1 MITKKKLANTFAIFS
16 IVIAVIHFFLETL
29 YTIEFGQHWTG
40 IIPDYIAVCL
50 MFLGGIS
57 VLKNI
62 KMVGILSS
70 AWGFTFC
77 LHYRA
82 WAWRY
87 YETSSG
93 TSSTIIEHTMNVLF
107 CTMFISVI
115 SFVISLV
122 LCYKINY

>member
-1 MITKKKLANTFAIFS
+1 MRTKNQLTNTFAIFT
-16 IVIAVIHFFLETL
+16 IVTAVIYFVLETL
-29 YTIEFGQHWTG
+29 YTIEFGQNWAG
-40 IIPDYIAVCL
+40 ILPDYIAVCL

-62 KMVGILSS
+62 KMVGILCG

-77 LHYRA
+77 LNYRA

-87 YETSSG
+87 YESSLG
-93 TSSTIIEHTMNVLF
+93 TSSSLVEDTMNVLLY
-107 CTMFISVI
+107 TMFISVI
-115 SFVISLV
+115 AFLISLV

>member
-1 MITKKKLANTFAIFS
+1 MRTKNQLTNTFAIFT
-16 IVIAVIHFFLETL
+16 IVTAVIHFVLETL
-29 YTIEFGQHWTG
+29 YTIEFGQNWAG
-40 IIPDYIAVCL
+40 ILPDYIAVCL

-62 KMVGILSS
+62 KMVGILCG

-77 LHYRA
+77 LNYRA

-87 YETSSG
+87 YESSLG
-93 TSSTIIEHTMNVLF
+93 TSSSLVEDTMNVLLY
-107 CTMFISVI
+107 TMFISVI
-115 SFVISLV
+115 AFLISLV

>member
-1 MITKKKLANTFAIFS
+1 MITKNQLTNTFAIFT
-16 IVIAVIHFFLETL
+16 IVTAVIHFVLETL

-93 TSSTIIEHTMNVLF
+93 TSSTSTWIGTDCCIILATVA
-107 CTMFISVI
+107 T
-115 SFVISLV
+115 
-122 LCYKINY
+122 

>member
-1 MITKKKLANTFAIFS
+1 MRTKNQLTNTFAIFT
-16 IVIAVIHFFLETL
+16 IVTAVIHFVLETL
-29 YTIEFGQHWTG
+29 YTIEFGQNWAG
-40 IIPDYIAVCL
+40 ILPDYIAVCL

-62 KMVGILSS
+62 KMVGILCG

-77 LHYRA
+77 LNYRA

-87 YETSSG
+87 YESSLETSS
-93 TSSTIIEHTMNVLF
+93 SLVEDTMNVLLY
-107 CTMFISVI
+107 TMFISVI
-115 SFVISLV
+115 AFLISLV

>member
-1 MITKKKLANTFAIFS
+1 MITKKKLANTFAIFT
-16 IVIAVIHFFLETL
+16 IVTAVIHFVLETL

-40 IIPDYIAVCL
+40 IIPDHIAVCL

-62 KMVGILSS
+62 KMVGILCG

-87 YETSSG
+87 YETSLG

>member
-1 MITKKKLANTFAIFS
+1 MRTKNQLTNTFAIFS
-16 IVIAVIHFFLETL
+16 IVTAVIHFVLETL
-29 YTIEFGQHWTG
+29 YTIEFGQNWAG
-40 IIPDYIAVCL
+40 ILPDYIAVCL

-62 KMVGILSS
+62 KMVGILCG

-77 LHYRA
+77 LNYRA

-87 YETSSG
+87 YESSLG
-93 TSSTIIEHTMNVLF
+93 TSSSLVEDTMNVLLY
-107 CTMFISVI
+107 TMFISVI
-115 SFVISLV
+115 AFVISLM

>member
-87 YETSSG
+87 YETSLE
-93 TSSTIIEHTMNVLF
+93 TSSTVIEHTMNVLF

-115 SFVISLV
+115 SCVISLV

>member
-1 MITKKKLANTFAIFS
+1 MITKNQLTNTFAIFT
-16 IVIAVIHFFLETL
+16 IVTAVIHFVLETL

-115 SFVISLV
+115 SFLISLV

>member
-1 MITKKKLANTFAIFS
+1 
-16 IVIAVIHFFLETL
+16 
-29 YTIEFGQHWTG
+29 
-40 IIPDYIAVCL
+40 

-70 AWGFTFC
+70 AWGLLLST
-77 LHYRA
+77 LQSMGVE
-82 WAWRY
+82 Y

>member
-1 MITKKKLANTFAIFS
+1 MITKKKLTNTFAIFS
-16 IVIAVIHFFLETL
+16 IVIAVIHFLLETL

-40 IIPDYIAVCL
+40 IIPDYIAVFL
-50 MFLGGIS
+50 IFLGGIS

-62 KMVGILSS
+62 KMVGILCG

-87 YETSSG
+87 YETSLK
-93 TSSTIIEHTMNVLF
+93 TSSNLIEDTMNVLL
-107 CTMFISVI
+107 CTLFISLI

-122 LCYKINY
+122 LCYENNY

>member
-1 MITKKKLANTFAIFS
+1 MITKNQLTNTFAIFT
-16 IVIAVIHFFLETL
+16 IVTAVIHFVLETL
-29 YTIEFGQHWTG
+29 YPIEFGQNWAG
-40 IIPDYIAVCL
+40 ILPDYIAVCL

-62 KMVGILSS
+62 KMVGILCG

-87 YETSSG
+87 YEISLG
-93 TSSTIIEHTMNVLF
+93 TSSTLVEDTMNVLLY
-107 CTMFISVI
+107 TMFISVI
-115 SFVISLV
+115 AFVISLV

>member
-77 LHYRA
+77 LHSRA

-87 YETSSG
+87 YETSLG

-115 SFVISLV
+115 SFLISLV

>member
-1 MITKKKLANTFAIFS
+1 MITKNQLTNTFAIFT
-16 IVIAVIHFFLETL
+16 IVTAVIHFVLETL
-29 YTIEFGQHWTG
+29 YTIEFGQNWAG
-40 IIPDYIAVCL
+40 ILPDYIAVCL

-62 KMVGILSS
+62 KMVGILCG

-87 YETSSG
+87 YEISLG
-93 TSSTIIEHTMNVLF
+93 TSSTLVEDTMNVLLY
-107 CTMFISVI
+107 TMFISVI
-115 SFVISLV
+115 AFVISLV

>member
-1 MITKKKLANTFAIFS
+1 MRTKNQLTNTFAIFT
-16 IVIAVIHFFLETL
+16 IVTAVIHFVLETL
-29 YTIEFGQHWTG
+29 YTIEFGQNWAG
-40 IIPDYIAVCL
+40 ILPDYIAVCL

-62 KMVGILSS
+62 KMVGILCG

-77 LHYRA
+77 LNYRA

-87 YETSSG
+87 YESSLG
-93 TSSTIIEHTMNVLF
+93 TSSSLVEDTMNVLLY
-107 CTMFISVI
+107 TMFISVI
-115 SFVISLV
+115 AFVISLM

>member
-1 MITKKKLANTFAIFS
+1 MITNKKLTNTFAIFS
-16 IVIAVIHFFLETL
+16 IVIAVIHFLLETL

-40 IIPDYIAVCL
+40 ILPDYIAVCL

-62 KMVGILSS
+62 KMVGILCG

-87 YETSSG
+87 YETSLG
-93 TSSTIIEHTMNVLF
+93 TSSTLLEDTMNVLL

-122 LCYKINY
+122 LVYKINY

>member
-1 MITKKKLANTFAIFS
+1 MRTKNQLTNTFAIFT
-16 IVIAVIHFFLETL
+16 IVTAVIHFVLETL
-29 YTIEFGQHWTG
+29 YTIEFGQNWAG
-40 IIPDYIAVCL
+40 ILPDYIAVCL

-62 KMVGILSS
+62 KMVGILCG

-77 LHYRA
+77 LNYRA

-87 YETSSG
+87 YESSLG
-93 TSSTIIEHTMNVLF
+93 TSSSLVEDTMNVLLY
-107 CTMFISVI
+107 TMFISVI
-115 SFVISLV
+115 AFVISLV

>member
-1 MITKKKLANTFAIFS
+1 MITKKKLTNTFAIFT
-16 IVIAVIHFFLETL
+16 IVTAVIHFVLETL
-29 YTIEFGQHWTG
+29 YTIEFGQNWAG
-40 IIPDYIAVCL
+40 ILPDYIAVCL

-62 KMVGILSS
+62 KMVGILCG

-87 YETSSG
+87 YETSLG
-93 TSSTIIEHTMNVLF
+93 TS
-107 CTMFISVI
+107 
-115 SFVISLV
+115 
-122 LCYKINY
+122 